1 MPKARMRPQAT
12 RLSFWPGLSLFTRPP
27 LQQCHFLGLPP
38 TSSHLCSTLL
48 LPPFPKHHTPD
59 VLKTMLHECALAVHE
74 SLPAP
79 ALVGMSDSVAATQ
92 KKRFPARGRFV
103 ASDIFNVAKHLNVEE
118 ALTASLG

>member
-79 ALVGMSDSVAATQ
+79 ALVGMSDSVAARLGNEVLWKGLQ
-92 KKRFPARGRFV
+92 RLHGLGVSGKKTV
-103 ASDIFNVAKHLNVEE
+103 
-118 ALTASLG
+118 